1 MISLDL
7 LRAGDPVEET
17 VGPFFPDP
25 NGNIVEVLPTTSTDD
40 WSPSD
45 PFEGGKFSSPEVL
58 KSIRRQ
64 LGIAHCVLDVL
75 VPEPGL

>member
-40 WSPSD
+40 C
-45 PFEGGKFSSPEVL
+45 FV
-58 KSIRRQ
+58 
-64 LGIAHCVLDVL
+64 
-75 VPEPGL
+75 